1 MIKVNLMKSRA
12 HAGVGEETFSIG
24 AQPSSGSSLSKSEQI
39 GVVKKFFV
47 VSLATLMLIAY
58 EWYNVD
64 LQAQMARSVNNELKN
79 AERLLQSKKDE
90 LKQFADVQEDSKILE
105 DKISI
110 LKALSKVRLR
120 EVKSLDFLQAITP
133 EAVWFKSV
141 VYKDKV
147 FVLEGYAVTDDAL
160 SALIKELESS
170 IYFTD
175 VILMKASEEKQDTG
189 TVKSFQVRANIGE
202 VG

>member
-12 HAGVGEETFSIG
+12 QASGGEETFAIG
-24 AQPSSGSSLSKSEQI
+24 AQPLSSGSLSKSEQVDVI
-39 GVVKKFFV
+39 KKFFV
-47 VSLATLMLIAY
+47 ASLATLALIAY

-64 LQAQMARSVNNELKN
+64 LQTQIAKAVNNDLKN
-79 AERLLQSKKDE
+79 TERQLKSLKDE
-90 LKQFADVQEDSKILE
+90 LLLYADVQEDSKVLE
-105 DKISI
+105 EKISI

-133 EAVWFKSV
+133 EAVWFRSV
-141 VYKDKV
+141 VYKDKM
-147 FVLEGYAVTDDAL
+147 FILDGYAVTDDAL

-175 VILMKASEEKQDTG
+175 VILMKASEEKQDSS
-189 TVKSFQVRANIGE
+189 TVKSFQVQAKIGE
-202 VG
+202 MG